1 MPQRLLRVNALVN
14 ERRSLQSGAVAF
26 FQKPANEVE
35 LMGVIRATYVLRGDG
50 SHRHRKQTR
59 PKLAQY
65 RDFTHKA
72 RPRDID

>member
-35 LMGVIRATYVLRGDG
+35 LMGVIRANLRSAWGWIT
-50 SHRHRKQTR
+50 S
-59 PKLAQY
+59 PS
-65 RDFTHKA
+65 
-72 RPRDID
+72 